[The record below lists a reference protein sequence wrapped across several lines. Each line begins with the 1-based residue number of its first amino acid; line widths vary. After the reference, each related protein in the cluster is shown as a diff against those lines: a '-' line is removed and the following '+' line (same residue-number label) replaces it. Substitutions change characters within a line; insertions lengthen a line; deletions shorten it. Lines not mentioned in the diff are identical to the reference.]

1 MRISDWSSDVCS
13 SDLETHELK
22 TQPAFELEELT
33 QIYEARGLGRA
44 LAEQV
49 AAQLLAHDALDRHF
63 RDELGLTRDTP
74 ALPVPAAAASAAP
87 FSFGAALPLLFF
99 LLHPLRPLPCPVSTS
114 VCLSVCYVFFG
125 SFFFFFSL
133 FFFFL

>member
-49 AAQLLAHDALDRHF
+49 AAQLMAHDALDSHL
-63 RDELGLTRDTP
+63 RDELGLTRDTR
-74 ALPVPAAAASAAP
+74 ARPVQARSEE
-87 FSFGAALPLLFF
+87 
-99 LLHPLRPLPCPVSTS
+99 HTS
-114 VCLSVCYVFFG
+114 ELQSLMRISHAVFCLQKKNQQKTQQKVNDPHMHHRKHNTNRYRVCK
-125 SFFFFFSL
+125 
-133 FFFFL
+133 